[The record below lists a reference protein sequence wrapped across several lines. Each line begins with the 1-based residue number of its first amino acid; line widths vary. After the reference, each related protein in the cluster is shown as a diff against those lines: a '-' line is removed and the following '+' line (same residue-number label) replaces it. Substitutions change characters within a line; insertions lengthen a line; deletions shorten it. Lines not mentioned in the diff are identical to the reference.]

1 MDMGGPRHSD
11 GMLTARLGLRHRWS
25 RRVLGR
31 GIGGRSQAAPPS
43 AWELLVCTAL
53 VIADLGQWPELT
65 RRVSRHRRRRVLRTM
80 THLLADMHAR
90 DLSREDR

>member
-31 GIGGRSQAAPPS
+31 GMGGRSKAAPPS